1 MEYVPNIGHQKHKG
15 QAAQYLRSVG
25 SHHRRNQT
33 EHADRAQL
41 DDEGHNRDGH
51 IIGALH
57 KVSKHLSLLSRH
69 NGAKAKEQSHHDYL
83 KHGCLGHGLYD
94 IAWENANQGL
104 DKTGCFRCRILQGAG
119 GQHRKSLFE
128 QIRYQKSQGNRK
140 KGSAHIIDDCL
151 TSNASHLLNILHG
164 NNTVHDGEQDN
175 GDYDEFQQV
184 QKQGAKGLDV
194 NFRNVRPAHQ
204 QHTCH
209 NT

>member
-1 MEYVPNIGHQKHKG
+1 MKKSSLCSLYGRRLLTRD
-15 QAAQYLRSVG
+15 LREW
-25 SHHRRNQT
+25 T
-33 EHADRAQL
+33 E
-41 DDEGHNRDGH
+41 
-51 IIGALH
+51 
-57 KVSKHLSLLSRH
+57 S
-69 NGAKAKEQSHHDYL
+69 
-83 KHGCLGHGLYD
+83 
-94 IAWENANQGL
+94 
-104 DKTGCFRCRILQGAG
+104 
-119 GQHRKSLFE
+119 FE